1 MPTIVH
7 FDISA
12 DDINRA
18 RKFYENAFGWKI
30 SVMEGF
36 PDYYEIATTD
46 LQGKEGIGGGITK
59 RQQPLQTG
67 ITEFIGVPSIDETIA
82 GVTRFGGKLLQSKQ
96 AIPGYGYLALCIDT
110 ENNVFGLFEDDKNA
124 GAEMAAAE
132 EITDKYKT
140 IKEQQTKL

>member
-7 FDISA
+7 FDISS

-18 RKFYENAFGWKI
+18 RKFYENVFNWKI

-36 PDYYEIATTD
+36 SDYYEIATTD
-46 LQGKEGIGGGITK
+46 LQGKQGIGGGITR
-59 RQQPLQTG
+59 RQYQQQSG
-67 ITEFIGVPSIDETIA
+67 ITEFIGVHSIDETIT
-82 GVTRFGGKLLQSKQ
+82 GVTHFGGKVLQPKQ

-124 GAEMAAAE
+124 GAEMASVE
-132 EITDKYKT
+132 ETTNKHEA
-140 IKEQQTKL
+140 IKQHQTKL

>member
-18 RKFYENAFGWKI
+18 RKFYENTFGWKI

-46 LQGKEGIGGGITK
+46 LQGEEGIGGGITR
-59 RQQPLQTG
+59 RQYPQQSG
-67 ITEFIGVPSIDETIA
+67 ITEFIGVHSIEET
-82 GVTRFGGKLLQSKQ
+82 VTRVTRSGGKVLQPKQ

-124 GAEMAAAE
+124 GAEMVTAE
-132 EITDKYKT
+132 ETDKYKT